1 LQAFGVQLNTTL
13 MRSTI
18 EPGNDSLSSLTSPT
32 RPMVGQAKYVVNAG
46 LTYSSSRLNAT
57 VLYNVVGPRIREAAI
72 QPLPD
77 VVEQARQVVDVS
89 LQTPVGPHAT
99 FKLDAKNLLD
109 APYRVMQGAIER
121 HYFRTGRVYT
131 LGISWTP

>member
-1 LQAFGVQLNTTL
+1 
-13 MRSTI
+13 MRSSI
-18 EPGNDSLSSLTSPT
+18 EPGNDSLSSLTSPK
-32 RPMVGQAKYVVNAG
+32 RAMVGQAKYVVNAG
-46 LTYSSSRLNAT
+46 LTYSSTRLTAN

-77 VVEQARQVVDVS
+77 VTEQARQVVDVS
-89 LQTPVGPHAT
+89 LLAPVGPRAT
-99 FKLDAKNLLD
+99 FKFDAKNLLD
-109 APYRVMQGAIER
+109 APFRLTQGATER